1 MSNNFEEENLLINTS
16 SSIITLEDLLVWSK
30 FNIKSIEYKCFYRR
44 EYTLLHILSW
54 EKQSIYILLLISGGE
69 MYESVYSIIKKI
81 VDNSVCLSL

>member
-44 EYTLLHILSW
+44 EYTLLHIFSW
-54 EKQSIYILLLISGGE
+54 EKQSIYFIANIWGGN
-69 MYESVYSIIKKI
+69 VWKRLF
-81 VDNSVCLSL
+81 NH

>member
-54 EKQSIYILLLISGGE
+54 EKQSIYFIANIWGRNVWKRLF
-69 MYESVYSIIKKI
+69 
-81 VDNSVCLSL
+81 NH